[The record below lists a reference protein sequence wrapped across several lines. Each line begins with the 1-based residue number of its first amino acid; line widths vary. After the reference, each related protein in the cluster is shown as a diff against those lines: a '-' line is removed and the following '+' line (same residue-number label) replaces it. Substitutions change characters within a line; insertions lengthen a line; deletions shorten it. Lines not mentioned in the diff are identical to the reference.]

1 MKKALSI
8 RQTYMERLSY
18 SDQVRLFFIT
28 DIVLGAHGTA
38 MTNCIFLLP
47 HTVLIECNPPFFYD
61 ANFFNIAY
69 QVQVFYICVPSY
81 PNVTEKDRQA
91 IEYYEE
97 GIFFSNR
104 RPYVQA
110 QVSPNMNQVLYALE
124 DALAYTRRW
133 RFSFS
138 VVDSWSPI
146 FPLCVC
152 LDMRVF
158 EFDVVWEGIRKSVN
172 NSGKKI

>member
-1 MKKALSI
+1 
-8 RQTYMERLSY
+8 
-18 SDQVRLFFIT
+18 
-28 DIVLGAHGTA
+28 
-38 MTNCIFLLP
+38 MT
-47 HTVLIECNPPFFYD
+47 
-61 ANFFNIAY
+61 
-69 QVQVFYICVPSY
+69 SY

-172 NSGKKI
+172 NRGKLI